1 MAGSVLVVYYSRSGT
16 TRAVA
21 EALTKALDCGTEEIS
36 EKKGR
41 AGWRG
46 YLRSLI
52 DGLEQRPS
60 LTAQW
65 RLDPTAYDLV
75 VIGTPVWAWSL
86 SSPVHAYLNAYRGRL
101 RAVGFF
107 CTQEATGSD
116 SVFAQMAKILG
127 RSPRAVCALTS
138 AEVASSSFGPQ
149 LAAFVAALQEGA
161 ATAKA

>member
-1 MAGSVLVVYYSRSGT
+1 MAESVLVIYYSRSGT

-21 EALTKALDCGTEEIS
+21 EALTNLLDCDTEEIT

-41 AGWRG
+41 EGWRG

-52 DGLEQRPS
+52 DGLEKRPS
-60 LTAQW
+60 LTARW
-65 RLDPTAYDLV
+65 RLDPTIYDLV

-86 SSPVHAYLNAYRGRL
+86 SAPVHAYLNAHRRRL

-107 CTQEATGSD
+107 CTHEATGSD
-116 SVFAQMAKILG
+116 SVFAQMAKLLG
-127 RSPRAVCALTS
+127 RSPRAVCAITS
-138 AEVASSSFGPQ
+138 AEVASNSFGPQ
-149 LAAFVAALQEGA
+149 LEAFVAALQEGA